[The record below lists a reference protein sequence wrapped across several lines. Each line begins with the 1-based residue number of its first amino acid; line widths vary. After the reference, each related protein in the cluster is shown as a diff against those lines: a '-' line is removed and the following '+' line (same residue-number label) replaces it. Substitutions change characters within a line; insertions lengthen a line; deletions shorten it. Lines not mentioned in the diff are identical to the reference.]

1 MNSFRLVLMKL
12 KMFITSYCPLYF
24 MVMVLNVKGY
34 KFIWNPMDWEMIDIK
49 MTLFVGVLLVLI
61 FISINCTWDLAT
73 TKWDYEYKFSSFD
86 KTEDSV
92 ISYMMTYIVPLLSG
106 DFLSF
111 QNLVVNITLYMLIAI
126 MYVRLNLI
134 YFNPLWLLLGY
145 TTYTTNNGA
154 VIISNISHEV
164 LNQNVDK
171 SIRASYLIDKIY
183 LIRKK
188 DNPLI

>member
-1 MNSFRLVLMKL
+1 MDSFRRVLMKL

-24 MVMVLNVKGY
+24 LVMVLNVKNY
-34 KFIWNPMDWEMIDIK
+34 RLIINPMDWKNIDVK
-49 MTLFVGVLLVLI
+49 MTLFVSVLLVLI
-61 FISINCTWDLAT
+61 LISISCTWDIVT
-73 TKWDYEYKFSSFD
+73 TKWDNQYKFSSFD
-86 KTEDSV
+86 KTGDAV

-111 QNLVVNITLYMLIAI
+111 QNLVVNVTLYMLIAV

-145 TTYTTNNGA
+145 STYSTNNGA
-154 VIISNISHEV
+154 MIISNISHEV
-164 LNQNVDK
+164 LSQNVDK
-171 SIRASYLIDKIY
+171 SLKASYLIDKIY